1 MSYRTLL
8 LIPAIGL
15 ALAATP
21 AAAQAPGSGQQF
33 CAKRPD
39 LLRHLES
46 SYQEAPVSMGLA
58 DNGNVVEVF
67 SAKDGS
73 TWTITISLPNGL
85 TCMVASG
92 QFWEIAPVVSAKG
105 SPI

>member
-1 MSYRTLL
+1 MSCRTLL

-15 ALAATP
+15 ALTATP
-21 AAAQAPGSGQQF
+21 AAAQSPGAGQQF

-39 LLRHLES
+39 LLRHLDAN
-46 SYQEAPVSMGLA
+46 YQEAPISMGLA
-58 DNGNVVEVF
+58 DNGNVIEVF
-67 SAKDGS
+67 SAKDGA
-73 TWTITISLPNGL
+73 TWTITVSLPNGL

-92 QFWEIAPVVSAKG
+92 QFWETAPVVSAKG